1 MKLRNSFILALF
13 SALLSQGAAEAV
25 DGITL
30 SYDNLKVE
38 VIDSDA
44 KEFFVSH
51 TMDLKGRL
59 FVGTREAL
67 FVYERKAD
75 GGFAPRQ
82 ELFRFPAH
90 TWLYDLEVVA
100 DDLLVLTNTAL
111 YRIPGAV
118 TKRQGLVPEKLIW
131 GMPQG
136 HYHQGLHAIEFG
148 PDGDLFIAM
157 GDPQP
162 HLHWDRQRPDHLWH
176 WTFLIGPDNKP
187 FAYTGV
193 GAVFRYRLKD
203 HSFSVYAG
211 GMRNACGAS
220 FDSNWNLFVNDNDQ
234 EGSFHSPGRLCYV
247 PPQSWHG
254 WVRGW
259 AARQNV
265 KRRDVLPVVDLQLDV
280 PVGQCWY
287 DDSVLGPALKNSV
300 LVANW
305 GNRTVSQ
312 HVTRQRGGG
321 FYGAA
326 QAFLVGEG
334 ERRPVSVGPT
344 NDGRLIVAVC
354 YMKGNEGSPV
364 RKTDLLLI
372 SPKVGKFPLVDF
384 SRQNRLDLLK
394 KPWQL
399 RYKAHQEI
407 LRSGGDA
414 LVSAAARFL
423 KARPSDPDFSSLI
436 YLAAAH
442 GDARSTRKITE
453 LAAASG
459 PARTLALRVMADYP
473 DRFAPLDAAPVLRDT
488 KDPAVLLALL
498 DYLHTTPPTIPVSDA
513 VAELAAHADAYVR
526 QSAARLLARRGTD
539 DQLKKLSTG
548 NVSQRLA
555 AVMAAGC
562 RIWEDLETCQHLPP
576 GSAPARA
583 GMLKYQHPDGPVDVK
598 ALGKPT
604 GIFMSSQWWAV
615 AENRKRHQLDF
626 QLLQTALSDENAGVH
641 VPAAISLFFLGDSR
655 VDQKAQ
661 EILNREG
668 IELAA
673 KSKATTNAAAE
684 KQALRALKFATL
696 PKNEVVPEQFLG
708 IDWKKEWKKGDPK
721 TGKAL
726 FTQRGCVACHRSPD
740 DGKGG
745 SVGPTLVD
753 VGKRF
758 SPTYLAESVLSP
770 NKSASPNFY
779 PTTLLMQDGKV
790 HTGFVEA
797 NGDKVKLRVVT
808 GQILELDAKAIR
820 RRETSHQSMMPAG
833 LAKSPRELRDL
844 IAFLMDRPLGA
855 SVGPEKAATQQPAGS
870 ARKPRLDTTFFN
882 GKDLQGWSTSQA
894 KYWSVKEGAIVGDSA
909 VRVPKNEFLWSGIEV
924 KDFLLV
930 VDVKLTP
937 DNCNAGI
944 QFRSKK
950 ANAAGQAHGYQADVG
965 AGVWGKLYHEHG
977 RGKLDWNN
985 RAAKAVKRGEW
996 NHYEILAVGHRIW
1009 TAINGTLC
1017 VAMEDPKG
1025 ELAGKIA
1032 FQVHSGPPQ
1041 NVRYRVR
1048 KLVHDPELKL
1058 EKQTK
1063 KQLLD
1068 ALPKM
1073 NNTAAGS
1080 PPPKPGW
1087 TPQVIAWR
1095 AKLDANDPG
1104 MKGKWFSTTLDDAQ
1118 WKTMNLPRHYETAGL
1133 PNHDGTVWFR
1143 RVIELPA
1150 ARAGRP
1156 LTLELGPIDD
1166 MDMTWFNGKQVG
1178 GIERPGFWAAPRRYA
1193 IKGELVKGGRNVIAV
1208 RVIDHGAPGGFAG
1221 KAAQMRISGRR
1232 FKPRSIAGD
1241 WKFRPGVTLKS
1252 LGLGG
1257 LTNPT
1262 PAPPPPPPAPLV
1274 RPLDRPPVPLPPFPD
1289 GFSLEGGESLVILGG
1304 SNAADLARFGY
1315 FETLLAASYP
1325 SSPVH
1330 IRNLA
1335 WPADTVYRQQR
1346 PRNFFSS
1353 VNPNYGERDGREPL
1367 AVDIAF
1373 LWLGQ
1378 SEVVDGTGNLDSF
1391 EAAYRDKLGLLQA
1404 YTGRVVLVTPV
1415 PCEDPLGLGLDTEKR
1430 NRALA
1435 SVATVIRQLGK
1446 EKELPVIDLFSRMKG
1461 RQVTRDGL
1469 LLSRRGHLLAAQ
1481 EIVRALRR
1489 GKPGGIL
1496 AGETRPDGKL
1506 QSQPAEELRQAVLEK
1521 NRLWQQY
1528 WRPTNWSFL
1537 YGNRQ
1542 TQPSSRDHR
1551 NRKIRWFPGE
1561 LQGLLPLL
1569 EKADLKIHAA
1579 AKEAGAPSRS

>member
-1 MKLRNSFILALF
+1 MKPRNAFVLSLF
-13 SALLSQGAAEAV
+13 AALLTLGPAV
-25 DGITL
+25 ATEGIKL

-38 VIDSDA
+38 VLDSDA

-51 TMDLKGRL
+51 TMDLEGRL

-82 ELFRFPAH
+82 ELFRFPGH
-90 TWLYDLEVVA
+90 SWLYDLEVVG

-111 YRIPGAV
+111 YRLPGAV
-118 TKRQGLVPEKLIW
+118 TKRQGLVPEKLVW

-176 WTFLIGPDNKP
+176 WTFFIGPDNKP

-211 GMRNACGAS
+211 GLRNACGVS

-265 KRRDVLPVVDLQLDV
+265 KRRDILPVVDLQLDV

-321 FYGAA
+321 FYGPA

-334 ERRPVSVGPT
+334 VRRPVSVGPT

-372 SPKVGKFPLVDF
+372 SPKGGKFPLVDF

-407 LRSGGDA
+407 LRSGGEA
-414 LVSAAARFL
+414 LASAATRFL
-423 KARPSDPDFSSLI
+423 KARPSDTDFSSLI

-442 GDARSTRKITE
+442 GDTLSTRKITE
-453 LAAASG
+453 LASSAG
-459 PARTLALRVMADYP
+459 PARTLALRVMADYS
-473 DRFAPLDAAPVLRDT
+473 DRFEPLDAAAVLRDT

-498 DYLHTTPPTIPVSDA
+498 DYLHTTPATIPVSDA
-513 VAELAAHADAYVR
+513 LAELAAHADAFVR

-539 DQLKKLSTG
+539 DQLKKLSAG
-548 NVSQRLA
+548 NVNQRLA

-562 RIWEDLETCQHLPP
+562 RIWEDIETCRRLPP

-626 QLLQTALSDENAGVH
+626 QLLQTALNDKNAGVH
-641 VPAAISLFFLGDSR
+641 VPAALALFFLGDAR

-668 IELAA
+668 IEVAA

-696 PKNEVVPEQFLG
+696 PKNEAVPEQFLG

-721 TGKAL
+721 AGKAL
-726 FTQRGCVACHRSPD
+726 FTQRGCIACHRSPD

-779 PTTLLMQDGKV
+779 PTTLLMRDGKV

-797 NGDKVKLRVVT
+797 NGEKVKLRVVT
-808 GQILELDAKAIR
+808 GRILELDAKAIR
-820 RRETSHQSMMPAG
+820 KRETSHQSMMPAG
-833 LAKSPRELRDL
+833 LVQSPKELRDL
-844 IAFLMDRPLGA
+844 ISFLK
-855 SVGPEKAATQQPAGS
+855 SS
-870 ARKPRLDTTFFN
+870 
-882 GKDLQGWSTSQA
+882 
-894 KYWSVKEGAIVGDSA
+894 
-909 VRVPKNEFLWSGIEV
+909 
-924 KDFLLV
+924 
-930 VDVKLTP
+930 
-937 DNCNAGI
+937 
-944 QFRSKK
+944 
-950 ANAAGQAHGYQADVG
+950 
-965 AGVWGKLYHEHG
+965 
-977 RGKLDWNN
+977 
-985 RAAKAVKRGEW
+985 
-996 NHYEILAVGHRIW
+996 
-1009 TAINGTLC
+1009 
-1017 VAMEDPKG
+1017 
-1025 ELAGKIA
+1025 
-1032 FQVHSGPPQ
+1032 
-1041 NVRYRVR
+1041 
-1048 KLVHDPELKL
+1048 
-1058 EKQTK
+1058 
-1063 KQLLD
+1063 
-1068 ALPKM
+1068 
-1073 NNTAAGS
+1073 
-1080 PPPKPGW
+1080 
-1087 TPQVIAWR
+1087 
-1095 AKLDANDPG
+1095 
-1104 MKGKWFSTTLDDAQ
+1104 
-1118 WKTMNLPRHYETAGL
+1118 
-1133 PNHDGTVWFR
+1133 
-1143 RVIELPA
+1143 
-1150 ARAGRP
+1150 GRP
-1156 LTLELGPIDD
+1156 
-1166 MDMTWFNGKQVG
+1166 
-1178 GIERPGFWAAPRRYA
+1178 R
-1193 IKGELVKGGRNVIAV
+1193 
-1208 RVIDHGAPGGFAG
+1208 
-1221 KAAQMRISGRR
+1221 
-1232 FKPRSIAGD
+1232 
-1241 WKFRPGVTLKS
+1241 
-1252 LGLGG
+1252 
-1257 LTNPT
+1257 
-1262 PAPPPPPPAPLV
+1262 
-1274 RPLDRPPVPLPPFPD
+1274 
-1289 GFSLEGGESLVILGG
+1289 
-1304 SNAADLARFGY
+1304 
-1315 FETLLAASYP
+1315 
-1325 SSPVH
+1325 
-1330 IRNLA
+1330 
-1335 WPADTVYRQQR
+1335 
-1346 PRNFFSS
+1346 
-1353 VNPNYGERDGREPL
+1353 
-1367 AVDIAF
+1367 
-1373 LWLGQ
+1373 
-1378 SEVVDGTGNLDSF
+1378 
-1391 EAAYRDKLGLLQA
+1391 
-1404 YTGRVVLVTPV
+1404 
-1415 PCEDPLGLGLDTEKR
+1415 
-1430 NRALA
+1430 
-1435 SVATVIRQLGK
+1435 
-1446 EKELPVIDLFSRMKG
+1446 
-1461 RQVTRDGL
+1461 
-1469 LLSRRGHLLAAQ
+1469 
-1481 EIVRALRR
+1481 
-1489 GKPGGIL
+1489 
-1496 AGETRPDGKL
+1496 
-1506 QSQPAEELRQAVLEK
+1506 
-1521 NRLWQQY
+1521 
-1528 WRPTNWSFL
+1528 
-1537 YGNRQ
+1537 
-1542 TQPSSRDHR
+1542 
-1551 NRKIRWFPGE
+1551 
-1561 LQGLLPLL
+1561 
-1569 EKADLKIHAA
+1569 
-1579 AKEAGAPSRS
+1579 